1 MEEWGINL
9 IKTSCACMQFSQK
22 EHGERERTDGL
33 LFASSVEAAGA
44 ETEK

>member
-1 MEEWGINL
+1 MDGGVGDKFDQN
-9 IKTSCACMQFSQK
+9 FSQE

-33 LFASSVEAAGA
+33 LFASSVETAGA